1 MTPDSVRSV
10 PNKPKTP
17 LRSFRIP
24 DEVYRAA
31 QDKAAAR
38 GESVSDVV
46 RRALERYARSKR

>member
-1 MTPDSVRSV
+1 M
-10 PNKPKTP
+10 PNVPKTP

-31 QDKAAAR
+31 QAKAAEK

-46 RRALERYARSKR
+46 RKALERYVKRG

>member
-1 MTPDSVRSV
+1 MTVV

-31 QDKAAAR
+31 QDKAAEK

-46 RRALERYARSKR
+46 RRALERYSKRP